1 MMAYNDEESDLDS
14 LMDYMMDQEVEAEI
28 HNLVNDDLADR
39 EHAEED
45 MVNYCKQG
53 RRQIENNL
61 IGIELNL
68 PMDYYPHDGNWELF
82 GEAVANNS
90 TVKILTH
97 WAHMDTSPSPKQ
109 FESFWGRVST
119 NQSIHT
125 LLLHNYDID
134 GGVEFFTIMQQFL
147 KRICTLEL
155 CENNI
160 DVRGAQVFSEILS
173 SRDCNL
179 WKLALSGSVT
189 SNNLWRATCSAL
201 NNPQCTLFSLD
212 IQGADIDDECMA
224 HLSNVLINSHLI
236 LLKILNCNNIT
247 TVGWQALS
255 LPLRSSS
262 CSLEGLCIGAY
273 EYCCGV
279 NNNVAISLANAL
291 SSSDSKLMVLNLATE
306 CLTTTGVEAFKL
318 ALQNPHSKLERLHL
332 GVVNALAS
340 ADENKAAI
348 VTLCSALVNN
358 HRLKDV
364 SFGLDQMLF
373 NNVSIVM
380 DIFLNLLY
388 NTSSII
394 DTYLSNHTLE
404 KIEHNVSNLPNEVRS
419 LLELN
424 RNNNASVAA
433 RLKVL
438 KAHFSDGN
446 INPFVDMNCKVYPQ
460 AISWMAKD
468 RQGLPLLYNF
478 IRSMTVSF
486 EIVRRSRRRPRD
498 GLAFIASH
506 NGRGRGRHMTIPSW
520 ITIPPDRYSRPSAFV
535 SSITRLASSEDKER
549 ELKKKL
555 AMEKV
560 KKKVKR
566 QRLQLMRP
574 FDYGNL

>member
-1 MMAYNDEESDLDS
+1 MRTLIHWESDT
-14 LMDYMMDQEVEAEI
+14 
-28 HNLVNDDLADR
+28 DL
-39 EHAEED
+39 
-45 MVNYCKQG
+45 C
-53 RRQIENNL
+53 L
-61 IGIELNL
+61 I
-68 PMDYYPHDGNWELF
+68 
-82 GEAVANNS
+82 
-90 TVKILTH
+90 K
-97 WAHMDTSPSPKQ
+97 
-109 FESFWGRVST
+109 SFWGRVSA
-119 NQSIHT
+119 NQSIDT
-125 LLLHNYDID
+125 LLLRDYDIR
-134 GGVEFFTIMQQFL
+134 GGDVFFSIMHHFL
-147 KRICTLEL
+147 KRLWRLEL
-155 CENNI
+155 CGNNI
-160 DVRGAQVFSEILS
+160 DVVGAHAFAEILS
-173 SRDCNL
+173 SRDCKL
-179 WKLALSGSVT
+179 KQLDLTGSMKSSVWKTIVHGLSSPCR
-189 SNNLWRATCSAL
+189 LL
-201 NNPQCTLFSLD
+201 SLD
-212 IQGADIDDECMA
+212 IQEADMNNECMA

-279 NNNVAISLANAL
+279 NNNVAASLANAL
-291 SSSDSKLMVLNLATE
+291 SSSNSKLMVLNLATE
-306 CLTTTGVEAFKL
+306 CLTTTGIEAFKL
-318 ALQNPHSKLERLHL
+318 ALQNPHSKLEQLDL

-404 KIEHNVSNLPNEVRS
+404 KIEHNVSNIPNEVRS

-424 RNNNASVAA
+424 RNNDASVAA

-446 INPFVDMNCKVYPQ
+446 INPFVDMNSKVYPQ

-468 RQGLPLLYNF
+468 RQGLSLLFNF
-478 IRSMTVSF
+478 VRSMEVSF
-486 EIVRRSRRRPRD
+486 DSNVARSISRRRLRE

-506 NGRGRGRHMTIPSW
+506 NGRGRGTHMTIPSW
-520 ITIPPDRYSRPSAFV
+520 ITSRPDRLSAKKNSQAFDSVVPS
-535 SSITRLASSEDKER
+535 SSAQAWR
-549 ELKKKL
+549 
-555 AMEKV
+555 
-560 KKKVKR
+560 R
-566 QRLQLMRP
+566 QKLQLIRP